1 MTNPQLLQPQHSQSI
16 RSSALKSNKNVC
28 TADKLG
34 FVLDTSTHTLEL
46 SEAFTELLTEAAKH
60 PIRTQNDLLE
70 AAASELDRNLLD
82 HALTAHDSPFEY
94 VLFKTG
100 NQVSWTR
107 IALQTRITPEGKTF
121 VDGSVTWYDAGQII
135 HDLLP
140 AASPSG
146 QMLRSLQ
153 KLFLLSFEHPV
164 FFAAIRAET
173 PVKSVRLVDYI
184 AARLRELGCC
194 AEVLPGGHFFFEHQ
208 CNPEKKGADKDLLTA
223 LNTFLKEA
231 DPDASIEIL
240 ESKRSAAAS
249 DDSRLSF
256 WRTAAALLDDEVK
269 ATHPDGEVTLSDLII
284 LAEACLNDFKA
295 FYLDFQPIISCSDG
309 SYIGGEFLIRLDS
322 DKINFGPDKFIPLF
336 SESNFMSVV
345 DRKVFL
351 MAIGTIREYFKN
363 TKKSFCFN
371 INISPKQSAN
381 SQYLHFVKETLRLT
395 PVYNQKLMIEITET
409 NAISRKTGSAFIDG
423 LHAMGI
429 QAAIDDF
436 GTGYNSLETPLSMSF
451 DMVKFSRSL
460 INKALISRR
469 SKNFLSQITKA
480 CRTLDAELCA
490 EGIETLEM
498 KDALSP
504 FCFDKF
510 QGYLFARPMPVK
522 DAARLLLAAEL
533 KELKEQKQ

>member
-1 MTNPQLLQPQHSQSI
+1 MTNPQMLQPLHCQSI
-16 RSSALKSNKNVC
+16 RSSALKSDKNVC

-34 FVLDTSTHTLEL
+34 FVLDTSTHSLEL
-46 SEAFTELLTEAAKH
+46 SEAFTELLSGAAKH

-94 VLFKTG
+94 VRFKTR

-107 IALQTRITPEGKTF
+107 IDLQTRITPEGKTF

-164 FFAAIRAET
+164 FFATIRAET

-184 AARLRELGCC
+184 AARLRELACC

-208 CNPEKKGADKDLLTA
+208 CDAEKSGADKDLLTA

-249 DDSRLSF
+249 DNSRLSF
-256 WRTAAALLDDEVK
+256 WRTVADLLDDEVK
-269 ATHPDGEVTLSDLII
+269 AGHPEGEVTFSDLII

-295 FYLDFQPIISCSDG
+295 FYLDLQPIISCSDG

-322 DKINFGPDKFIPLF
+322 DKINFGPDKSKIFWSAGNLPAALIRGRLQTASPILSTLLLRLNSCAPTPTSRNEFTRKRRPAMSELPPLNDLWMLILIAALVFIPIGMRL
-336 SESNFMSVV
+336 
-345 DRKVFL
+345 K
-351 MAIGTIREYFKN
+351 AIAARIRRRAAWW
-363 TKKSFCFN
+363 C
-371 INISPKQSAN
+371 IRP
-381 SQYLHFVKETLRLT
+381 TLRRSSSFE
-395 PVYNQKLMIEITET
+395 KFIRK
-409 NAISRKTGSAFIDG
+409 NAQER
-423 LHAMGI
+423 
-429 QAAIDDF
+429 
-436 GTGYNSLETPLSMSF
+436 
-451 DMVKFSRSL
+451 
-460 INKALISRR
+460 
-469 SKNFLSQITKA
+469 
-480 CRTLDAELCA
+480 
-490 EGIETLEM
+490 
-498 KDALSP
+498 
-504 FCFDKF
+504 
-510 QGYLFARPMPVK
+510 
-522 DAARLLLAAEL
+522 
-533 KELKEQKQ
+533 

>member
-1 MTNPQLLQPQHSQSI
+1 M
-16 RSSALKSNKNVC
+16 
-28 TADKLG
+28 
-34 FVLDTSTHTLEL
+34 
-46 SEAFTELLTEAAKH
+46 
-60 PIRTQNDLLE
+60 LE

-94 VLFKTG
+94 VRFKTR

-107 IALQTRITPEGKTF
+107 IDLQTRITPEGKKF

-164 FFAAIRAET
+164 FFATIRAET

-184 AARLRELGCC
+184 AARLRELACC

-208 CNPEKKGADKDLLTA
+208 CDAEKSSADKDLLTA
-223 LNTFLKEA
+223 LNAFLKEA
-231 DPDASIEIL
+231 DPEASIEIL
-240 ESKRSAAAS
+240 ESKRSTAAS
-249 DDSRLSF
+249 DNSRLSF
-256 WRTAAALLDDEVK
+256 WRTVADLLDDEVK
-269 ATHPDGEVTLSDLII
+269 AGHADGEVTFSDLII

-295 FYLDFQPIISCSDG
+295 FYLDLQPIISCSDG

-381 SQYLHFVKETLRLT
+381 HQYLHFVKETLRLT

-409 NAISRKTGSAFIDG
+409 NAISQKTGSAFIDG

-522 DAARLLLAAEL
+522 DAARLLLTAEL

>member
-1 MTNPQLLQPQHSQSI
+1 MTNPQMLQPLHCQSI
-16 RSSALKSNKNVC
+16 RSSALKSDKNVC

-34 FVLDTSTHTLEL
+34 FVLDTSTHSLEL
-46 SEAFTELLTEAAKH
+46 SEAFTELLSGATKH

-94 VLFKTG
+94 VRFKTR

-107 IALQTRITPEGKTF
+107 IDLQTRITPEGKTF

-164 FFAAIRAET
+164 FFATIRAET

-184 AARLRELGCC
+184 AARLRELACC

-208 CNPEKKGADKDLLTA
+208 CDAEKSGADKDLLTA

-249 DDSRLSF
+249 DNSRLSF
-256 WRTAAALLDDEVK
+256 WRTVADLLDDEVK
-269 ATHPDGEVTLSDLII
+269 AGHPEGEVTFSDLII
-284 LAEACLNDFKA
+284 CLNDFKA
-295 FYLDFQPIISCSDG
+295 FYLDLQPIISCSDG
-309 SYIGGEFLIRLDS
+309 SYIDGEFLIRLDS

-336 SESNFMSVV
+336 SEADFMSVV

-381 SQYLHFVKETLRLT
+381 AQYLHFIKETLRLT
-395 PVYNQKLMIEITET
+395 SVYNQKLMIEITET
-409 NAISRKTGSAFIDG
+409 NAISQKTGSAFIDG

-451 DMVKFSRSL
+451 DMVKFSR
-460 INKALISRR
+460 
-469 SKNFLSQITKA
+469 
-480 CRTLDAELCA
+480 
-490 EGIETLEM
+490 
-498 KDALSP
+498 
-504 FCFDKF
+504 
-510 QGYLFARPMPVK
+510 
-522 DAARLLLAAEL
+522 
-533 KELKEQKQ
+533 

>member
-1 MTNPQLLQPQHSQSI
+1 MTNPQMLQPLHCQSI
-16 RSSALKSNKNVC
+16 RSSALKSDKNVC

-34 FVLDTSTHTLEL
+34 FVLDTSTHSLEL
-46 SEAFTELLTEAAKH
+46 SEAFTELLSGAAKH

-94 VLFKTG
+94 VRFKTR

-107 IALQTRITPEGKTF
+107 IDLQTRITPEGKTF

-164 FFAAIRAET
+164 FFATIRAET

-184 AARLRELGCC
+184 AARLRELACC

-208 CNPEKKGADKDLLTA
+208 CDAEKSGADKDLLTA

-249 DDSRLSF
+249 DNSRLSF
-256 WRTAAALLDDEVK
+256 WRTVADLLDDEVK
-269 ATHPDGEVTLSDLII
+269 AGHPEGEVTFSDLII

-295 FYLDFQPIISCSDG
+295 F
-309 SYIGGEFLIRLDS
+309 
-322 DKINFGPDKFIPLF
+322 
-336 SESNFMSVV
+336 
-345 DRKVFL
+345 
-351 MAIGTIREYFKN
+351 
-363 TKKSFCFN
+363 
-371 INISPKQSAN
+371 
-381 SQYLHFVKETLRLT
+381 
-395 PVYNQKLMIEITET
+395 
-409 NAISRKTGSAFIDG
+409 
-423 LHAMGI
+423 
-429 QAAIDDF
+429 
-436 GTGYNSLETPLSMSF
+436 
-451 DMVKFSRSL
+451 
-460 INKALISRR
+460 
-469 SKNFLSQITKA
+469 
-480 CRTLDAELCA
+480 
-490 EGIETLEM
+490 
-498 KDALSP
+498 
-504 FCFDKF
+504 
-510 QGYLFARPMPVK
+510 
-522 DAARLLLAAEL
+522 
-533 KELKEQKQ
+533 

>member
-94 VLFKTG
+94 VRFKTG

-351 MAIGTIREYFKN
+351 MAIGTI
-363 TKKSFCFN
+363 
-371 INISPKQSAN
+371 
-381 SQYLHFVKETLRLT
+381 
-395 PVYNQKLMIEITET
+395 
-409 NAISRKTGSAFIDG
+409 
-423 LHAMGI
+423 
-429 QAAIDDF
+429 
-436 GTGYNSLETPLSMSF
+436 
-451 DMVKFSRSL
+451 
-460 INKALISRR
+460 
-469 SKNFLSQITKA
+469 
-480 CRTLDAELCA
+480 
-490 EGIETLEM
+490 
-498 KDALSP
+498 
-504 FCFDKF
+504 
-510 QGYLFARPMPVK
+510 
-522 DAARLLLAAEL
+522 
-533 KELKEQKQ
+533 

>member
-1 MTNPQLLQPQHSQSI
+1 M
-16 RSSALKSNKNVC
+16 
-28 TADKLG
+28 
-34 FVLDTSTHTLEL
+34 
-46 SEAFTELLTEAAKH
+46 
-60 PIRTQNDLLE
+60 
-70 AAASELDRNLLD
+70 
-82 HALTAHDSPFEY
+82 
-94 VLFKTG
+94 
-100 NQVSWTR
+100 
-107 IALQTRITPEGKTF
+107 
-121 VDGSVTWYDAGQII
+121 
-135 HDLLP
+135 
-140 AASPSG
+140 
-146 QMLRSLQ
+146 
-153 KLFLLSFEHPV
+153 
-164 FFAAIRAET
+164 
-173 PVKSVRLVDYI
+173 DYI

-409 NAISRKTGSAFIDG
+409 NAISQKTGSAFIDG